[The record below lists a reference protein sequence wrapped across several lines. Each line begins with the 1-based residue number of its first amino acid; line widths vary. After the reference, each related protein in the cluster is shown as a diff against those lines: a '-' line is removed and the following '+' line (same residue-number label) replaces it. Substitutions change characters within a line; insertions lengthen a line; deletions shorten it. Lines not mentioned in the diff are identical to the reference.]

1 MNSSTIKNLINDPTA
16 ILVSG
21 GLDSAILL
29 ADMVN
34 HKFPKVWPVFVQCGL
49 YWEKTELEYLKRFI
63 NAIKA
68 PNLAELIILDVPV
81 GDLYK
86 DHWSLTGINVPDV
99 ESPDEAVFLPGRNVL
114 LTAKALLWCNLNQV
128 KSLSLAVLE
137 SNPFPD
143 ATDSFFLTM
152 EQAINES
159 VSGNVKL
166 LRPYAG
172 MHKTDV
178 LKIGRNAPLEH
189 TFSCIYPINGMHCGK
204 CNKCA
209 ERKNGFS
216 QASMKDPTSYSQD
229 KLSND

>member
-34 HKFPKVWPVFVQCGL
+34 HKFPMVWPVFVQCGL
-49 YWEKTELEYLKRFI
+49 YWEKTELEYLRKFI

-99 ESPDEAVFLPGRNVL
+99 KSPDEAVFLPGRNVL

-216 QASMKDPTSYSQD
+216 QASMKDPTFYS
-229 KLSND
+229 

>member
-34 HKFPKVWPVFVQCGL
+34 QKFPKVWPVFVQCGL

-86 DHWSLTGINVPDV
+86 DHWSLTGINVPDI

-178 LKIGRNAPLEH
+178 LKIGRNAPLEY

-216 QASMKDPTSYSQD
+216 QASMKDPTSYS
-229 KLSND
+229 

>member
-1 MNSSTIKNLINDPTA
+1 MNSITSKELINYPTA
-16 ILVSG
+16 VLVSG

-34 HKFPKVWPVFVQCGL
+34 HKFPKVWPIFIQCGL
-49 YWEKTELEYLKRFI
+49 YWEKTELKYLKKFI
-63 NAIKA
+63 NALKA
-68 PNLAELIILDVPV
+68 PNLGELVVLDIPV
-81 GDLYK
+81 SDLYK
-86 DHWSLTGINVPDV
+86 DHWSLTGINVPDT
-99 ESPDEAVFLPGRNVL
+99 ETPDEAVFLPGRNVL
-114 LTAKALLWCNLNQV
+114 LTAKSLLWCNLNQV

-143 ATDSFFLTM
+143 ATDSFFLGM

-178 LKIGRNAPLEH
+178 LKLGKEAPLEH
-189 TFSCIYPINGMHCGK
+189 TFSCIYPTNGVHCGK

-209 ERKNGFS
+209 ERKNGFIN
-216 QASMKDPTSYSQD
+216 ASMKDPTSYFYEQ
-229 KLSND
+229 

>member
-34 HKFPKVWPVFVQCGL
+34 HKFPKIWPVFVQCGL
-49 YWEKTELEYLKRFI
+49 YWEKTELEYLRRFI

-99 ESPDEAVFLPGRNVL
+99 KSPDEAVFLPGRNVL

-189 TFSCIYPINGMHCGK
+189 TFSCIYPINGMHCGE

-216 QASMKDPTSYSQD
+216 QASMKDPTSYS
-229 KLSND
+229 

>member
-1 MNSSTIKNLINDPTA
+1 MKSSTIKNLINDPTA

-49 YWEKTELEYLKRFI
+49 YWEKTELEYLRRFI

-99 ESPDEAVFLPGRNVL
+99 KSPDEAVFLPGRNVL

-216 QASMKDPTSYSQD
+216 QASMKDPTSYS
-229 KLSND
+229 

>member
-63 NAIKA
+63 HAIKA

-86 DHWSLTGINVPDV
+86 DHWSLTGINVPD
-99 ESPDEAVFLPGRNVL
+99 EKSPDEAVFLPGRNVF
-114 LTAKALLWCNLNQV
+114 LTSKALLWCNLNQV

-137 SNPFPD
+137 CNPFPD
-143 ATDSFFLTM
+143 ATDSFFLSM

-189 TFSCIYPINGMHCGK
+189 TFSCIYPINGIHCGK

-216 QASMKDPTSYSQD
+216 KASMKDPTSYS
-229 KLSND
+229 

>member
-99 ESPDEAVFLPGRNVL
+99 KSPDEAVFLPGRNVL

-178 LKIGRNAPLEH
+178 LKIGRNAPLEY

-216 QASMKDPTSYSQD
+216 QASMKDPTSYS
-229 KLSND
+229 

>member
-1 MNSSTIKNLINDPTA
+1 MNSMTIKELINYPTA
-16 ILVSG
+16 VLVSG

-34 HKFPKVWPVFVQCGL
+34 HKFPKVWPIFIQCGL
-49 YWEKTELEYLKRFI
+49 YWEKTELHYLKKFI
-63 NAIKA
+63 NTIKA
-68 PNLAELIILDVPV
+68 PNLGELVVLDIPV
-81 GDLYK
+81 NDLYK
-86 DHWSLTGINVPDV
+86 DHWSLTGIDVPDL

-114 LTAKALLWCNLNQV
+114 LTAKSLLWCNLNQV

-143 ATDSFFLTM
+143 ATDSFFLAM
-152 EQAINES
+152 EQTVNQS

-178 LKIGRNAPLEH
+178 LKLGRKAPLEY
-189 TFSCIYPINGMHCGK
+189 TFSCIYPTNGIHCGK

-209 ERKNGFS
+209 ERKNGFIK
-216 QASMKDPTSYSQD
+216 ASMKDPTSYFYEQ
-229 KLSND
+229 

>member
-1 MNSSTIKNLINDPTA
+1 MNSITSKELINYPSA
-16 ILVSG
+16 VLVSG

-34 HKFPKVWPVFVQCGL
+34 HKFPKVWPIFIKCGL
-49 YWEKTELEYLKRFI
+49 YWEKTELHYLKKFLI
-63 NAIKA
+63 AIKA
-68 PNLAELIILDVPV
+68 PNLGELVVLDIPV
-81 GDLYK
+81 SDLYK
-86 DHWSLTGINVPDV
+86 DHWSLTGINVPDT

-114 LTAKALLWCNLNQV
+114 LTAKSLLWCNLNQV

-143 ATDSFFLTM
+143 ATDSFFLGM
-152 EQAINES
+152 EQTINES
-159 VSGNVKL
+159 VSGTVKL

-178 LKIGRNAPLEH
+178 LKLGREAPLEY
-189 TFSCIYPINGMHCGK
+189 TFSCIYPTNGIHCGK

-209 ERKNGFS
+209 ERKNGFIN
-216 QASMKDPTSYSQD
+216 ASMKDPTSYFYEQ
-229 KLSND
+229 

>member
-49 YWEKTELEYLKRFI
+49 YWEKTELEYLRRFI

-99 ESPDEAVFLPGRNVL
+99 KSPDEAVFLPGRNVL

-216 QASMKDPTSYSQD
+216 QASMKDPTSYS
-229 KLSND
+229 

>member
-86 DHWSLTGINVPDV
+86 DHWSLTGIDVPDV
-99 ESPDEAVFLPGRNVL
+99 KSPDEAVFLPGRNVL

-216 QASMKDPTSYSQD
+216 QASMKDPTSYS
-229 KLSND
+229 

>member
-1 MNSSTIKNLINDPTA
+1 MNSSMIKNLINDPTA

-34 HKFPKVWPVFVQCGL
+34 HKFPKIWPVFVQCGL
-49 YWEKTELEYLKRFI
+49 YWEKTELEYLRRFI

-86 DHWSLTGINVPDV
+86 DHWSLTGIDVPDV
-99 ESPDEAVFLPGRNVL
+99 KSPDEAVFLPGRNVL

-216 QASMKDPTSYSQD
+216 QASMKDPTSYS
-229 KLSND
+229 

>member
-34 HKFPKVWPVFVQCGL
+34 QKFPKVWPVFVQCGL

-86 DHWSLTGINVPDV
+86 DHWSLTGMNVPDV

-216 QASMKDPTSYSQD
+216 QASMKDPTSYS
-229 KLSND
+229 

>member
-1 MNSSTIKNLINDPTA
+1 MNFNTSKELINYPTA
-16 ILVSG
+16 VLVSG

-34 HKFPKVWPVFVQCGL
+34 HKFPKVWPIFIQCGL
-49 YWEKTELEYLKRFI
+49 YWEKTELNYLKKFI
-63 NAIKA
+63 TAIEA
-68 PNLAELIILDVPV
+68 PNLGELVVLDIPV
-81 GDLYK
+81 IDLYK
-86 DHWSLTGINVPDV
+86 DHWSLTGINVPDT

-114 LTAKALLWCNLNQV
+114 LTAKSLLWCNLNQV

-143 ATDSFFLTM
+143 ATDSFFLGM
-152 EQAINES
+152 EQTINES

-178 LKIGRNAPLEH
+178 LKLGREAPLKY
-189 TFSCIYPINGMHCGK
+189 TFSCIYPTNGIHCGK

-209 ERKNGFS
+209 ERKNGFIN
-216 QASMKDPTSYSQD
+216 ASMKDPTSYFYEQ
-229 KLSND
+229 

>member
-1 MNSSTIKNLINDPTA
+1 MNSITSKELINYPSA
-16 ILVSG
+16 VLVSG

-34 HKFPKVWPVFVQCGL
+34 HKFPKVWPIFIQCGL
-49 YWEKTELEYLKRFI
+49 YWEKTELNYLKKFI
-63 NAIKA
+63 TAIEA
-68 PNLAELIILDVPV
+68 PNLCELVVLDIPV
-81 GDLYK
+81 SDLYK
-86 DHWSLTGINVPDV
+86 DHWSLTGINVPDT

-114 LTAKALLWCNLNQV
+114 LTAKSLLWCNLNQV

-143 ATDSFFLTM
+143 ATDSFFLGM
-152 EQAINES
+152 EQTINES

-178 LKIGRNAPLEH
+178 LKLGREAPLEH
-189 TFSCIYPINGMHCGK
+189 TFSCIYPTNGVHCGK

-209 ERKNGFS
+209 ERKNGFIN
-216 QASMKDPTSYSQD
+216 ASMKDPTSYFYEQ
-229 KLSND
+229 

>member
-34 HKFPKVWPVFVQCGL
+34 QKFPKVWPVFVQCGL

-152 EQAINES
+152 EHAINES

-216 QASMKDPTSYSQD
+216 QASMKDPTSYS
-229 KLSND
+229 

>member
-63 NAIKA
+63 HAIKA

-99 ESPDEAVFLPGRNVL
+99 KSPDEAVFLPGRNVL
-114 LTAKALLWCNLNQV
+114 LTAKTLLWCNLNQV

-216 QASMKDPTSYSQD
+216 QASMKDPTSYS
-229 KLSND
+229 

>member
-1 MNSSTIKNLINDPTA
+1 MNSITSKELINYPTA
-16 ILVSG
+16 VLVSG

-34 HKFPKVWPVFVQCGL
+34 QKFPKVWPIFIQCGL
-49 YWEKTELEYLKRFI
+49 YWEKAELHYLKKFI
-63 NAIKA
+63 NALEA
-68 PNLAELIILDVPV
+68 PNLGELIILDIPV
-81 GDLYK
+81 SDLYK
-86 DHWSLTGINVPDV
+86 DHWSLTGINVPDI

-114 LTAKALLWCNLNQV
+114 LTAKSLLWCNLNQV

-143 ATDSFFLTM
+143 ATDSFFLGM
-152 EQAINES
+152 EHTINES

-178 LKIGRNAPLEH
+178 LKLGREAPLEY
-189 TFSCIYPINGMHCGK
+189 TFSCIYPTNGVHCGK

-209 ERKNGFS
+209 ERKNGFIN
-216 QASMKDPTSYSQD
+216 ASMKDPTSYFYEQ
-229 KLSND
+229 

>member
-34 HKFPKVWPVFVQCGL
+34 RKFPMVWPVFVQCGL
-49 YWEKTELEYLKRFI
+49 YWEKTELEYLRKFI

-99 ESPDEAVFLPGRNVL
+99 KSPDEAVFLPGRNVL

-216 QASMKDPTSYSQD
+216 QASMKDPTSYS
-229 KLSND
+229 

>member
-99 ESPDEAVFLPGRNVL
+99 KSPDEAVFLPGRNVL

-189 TFSCIYPINGMHCGK
+189 TFSCIYPINGIHCGK

-216 QASMKDPTSYSQD
+216 QASMKDPTSYS
-229 KLSND
+229 

>member
-1 MNSSTIKNLINDPTA
+1 MNFITSKKLINYPTA
-16 ILVSG
+16 VLVSG

-34 HKFPKVWPVFVQCGL
+34 HKFPKVWPIFIQCGL
-49 YWEKTELEYLKRFI
+49 YWEKTELQYLKKFI
-63 NAIKA
+63 NALKA
-68 PNLAELIILDVPV
+68 PNLGELVVLDIPV
-81 GDLYK
+81 SDLYK
-86 DHWSLTGINVPDV
+86 DHWSLTGINVPDT

-114 LTAKALLWCNLNQV
+114 LTAKSLLWCNLNQV

-143 ATDSFFLTM
+143 ATDSFFLGM

-178 LKIGRNAPLEH
+178 LKLGREAPLEH
-189 TFSCIYPINGMHCGK
+189 TFSCIYPTNGIHCGK

-209 ERKNGFS
+209 ERKNGFIN
-216 QASMKDPTSYSQD
+216 ASMKDPTSYFYEQ
-229 KLSND
+229 

>member
-1 MNSSTIKNLINDPTA
+1 MTKELINYPTA
-16 ILVSG
+16 VLVSG

-34 HKFPKVWPVFVQCGL
+34 HKFPKVCPIFIRCGL
-49 YWEKTELEYLKRFI
+49 YWEKIEFQYLTRFL

-68 PNLAELIILDVPV
+68 PNLADLTILDVPV
-81 GDLYK
+81 SDLYK
-86 DHWSLTGINVPDV
+86 NHWSLTGINVPDID
-99 ESPDEAVFLPGRNVL
+99 SPDEAVFLPGRNVL

-152 EQAINES
+152 ERAINES

-166 LRPYAG
+166 LRPYSG
-172 MHKTDV
+172 MHKTEV
-178 LKIGRNAPLEH
+178 LKLGREAPLQH
-189 TFSCIYPINGMHCGK
+189 TFSCIYPINGLHCGK

-209 ERKNGFS
+209 ERMNGFK
-216 QASMKDPTSYSQD
+216 QALMKDPTSYS
-229 KLSND
+229 